1 MTAALLP
8 GQPAGCT
15 HPMIRCIGLKR
26 KLKWSTIRNSM
37 AVTTH
42 GDASYGGGSHD
53 GKPCVD
59 KPHGDKS
66 CVDNPRVDKSYNW
79 YWIAGLWAGLGVLGA
94 TQDVFAM
101 RSEGMHHS
109 WVKLFFTLTFAWLP
123 WALATPLVIR
133 LGRKFPVA
141 WKPPQWWLIHL
152 GAVIAIS
159 VAASAW
165 ATALELL
172 LQPWMP
178 DFASHSFLATWLLK
192 FSGGLLPALILYA
205 VILSVTYVLDSRARA
220 AAHQTD
226 TALLNE
232 QLSYAQLNALQRQI
246 EPHFIFNTL
255 NSISGLVRENKNDA
269 AVSMIVALSDFLRRV
284 AGSTIEAR
292 VRLAQEVEF
301 LEKYLQIQEARF
313 AGRLTLD
320 LQVPAELHEARI
332 PSLILQTFAENA
344 IKHGIAKRAQGGE
357 VRVAASRSDGLLHLT
372 VYNDGPLLEREG
384 RAVKDG
390 IGLSNLR
397 TRLKLLYGSNFEL
410 RLENFGITGVQVSLA
425 LPYREV

>member
-1 MTAALLP
+1 MIAVFFS

-15 HPMIRCIGLKR
+15 HPAIRCIFAGH

-37 AVTTH
+37 TMIT
-42 GDASYGGGSHD
+42 HD
-53 GKPCVD
+53 GRSYD
-59 KPHGDKS
+59 GGAYGNRLYADRS
-66 CVDNPRVDKSYNW
+66 RVDRAYNW
-79 YWIAGLWAGLGVLGA
+79 FWIAGLWAGLGILDA
-94 TQDVFAM
+94 TQTSFAM
-101 RSEGMHHS
+101 RQEGMHHS
-109 WVKLFFTLTFAWLP
+109 WVRMFFFLTFAWLP
-123 WALATPLVIR
+123 WVLATPAVIR

-141 WKPPQWWLIHL
+141 WKPLRWWLIHL
-152 GAVIAIS
+152 GAIIA
-159 VAASAW
+159 VQVVASAW
-165 ATALELL
+165 ASALEVL

-178 DFASHSFLATWLLK
+178 DFATHAFLVTWPLK
-192 FSGGLLPALILYA
+192 FTGGLLPALILYVA
-205 VILSVTYVLDSRARA
+205 ILVITYVLDSRARA
-220 AAHQTD
+220 AAQQTD
-226 TALLNE
+226 TARLNE
-232 QLSYAQLNALQRQI
+232 QLSYAQLSALQRQI

-284 AGSTIEAR
+284 ASSSNEDR

-301 LEKYLQIQEARF
+301 LEKYMQIQEARF

-320 LQVPAELHEARI
+320 LQVPAELREARI
-332 PSLILQTFAENA
+332 PSLILQPLAENA
-344 IKHGIAKRAQGGE
+344 IKHGIAKRAQGGA
-357 VRVAASRSDGLLHLT
+357 VRVAASRSDGILHLT
-372 VYNDGPLLEREG
+372 VYNDGPLLDRDG

-397 TRLKLLYGSNFEL
+397 TRLKLLYGGDFEL